1 LTLLCRF
8 VIIPSRDESSGGL
21 LIRKSGGL
29 NRFTSVD
36 KLENFAVF
44 LPVDLAP
51 AFLFLI
57 FSLPDVWLFE
67 NSKRLR
73 VIEVCVASTDGSAVI
88 KILQAIG

>member
-1 LTLLCRF
+1 MTLLCRF
-8 VIIPSRDESSGGL
+8 VIIPSCDESSD
-21 LIRKSGGL
+21 RATHQKKWGL

-44 LPVDLAP
+44 LLADLAP

-57 FSLPDVWLFE
+57 FSLPDVWLFK

-88 KILQAIG
+88 KILQAIS